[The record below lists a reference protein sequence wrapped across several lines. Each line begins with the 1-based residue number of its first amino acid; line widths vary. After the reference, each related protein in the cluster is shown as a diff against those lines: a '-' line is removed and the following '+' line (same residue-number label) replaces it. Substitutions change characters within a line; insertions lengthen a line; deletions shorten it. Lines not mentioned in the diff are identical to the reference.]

1 MHGNGQTT
9 TYYIHIYGM
18 HACVYKTRNKAEGE
32 RKKNEFV
39 NSSGM
44 LEISVSDTH
53 SAVRLLD
60 LRSVRMDIVCV
71 SHSRSNIDRDGRKE
85 NS

>member
-1 MHGNGQTT
+1 MVMDRLLLTIFTFTVCMRVFIKHET
-9 TYYIHIYGM
+9 
-18 HACVYKTRNKAEGE
+18 KPRE
-32 RKKNEFV
+32 REKNEFV